1 MRWQLTLAAS
11 LAAGHVFAQAPDAPA
26 LPGTVEATV
35 VSTAPTTPVPACQAL
50 CAGLEVELELAEPV
64 GSERHKNG
72 DRFRLRLATPLVLD
86 GAVIVPA
93 GTPGVGEVI
102 HAQSS
107 RGGGKPGELLLAARF
122 LELPDGPLALRAMKL
137 AARGQDKA
145 GAALATSFV
154 AGPFAMFMHG
164 REIEV
169 PAGTHALAKL
179 AQDLDPARAN
189 HTPPVSADA
198 VAPAQETPR
207 TPDADNASHTKE

>member
-1 MRWQLTLAAS
+1 MLVAM
-11 LAAGHVFAQAPDAPA
+11 LAAGSAFAQTPDASLRGEVSGATAEPVATIPA
-26 LPGTVEATV
+26 
-35 VSTAPTTPVPACQAL
+35 PACQAL
-50 CAGLEVELELAEPV
+50 CAGSEVELELAEPI

-72 DRFRLRLATPLVLD
+72 DRFALRLARPLMLD

-102 HAQSS
+102 HAQAS

-179 AQDLDPARAN
+179 AQDLDPARAI
-189 HTPPVSADA
+189 HTSPVSANA
-198 VAPAQETPR
+198 IAPVQESPR
-207 TPDADNASHTKE
+207 TPDADHASHIKE

>member
-1 MRWQLTLAAS
+1 MRWNWMLVAAM
-11 LAAGHVFAQAPDAPA
+11 AAGNAYPQVPDAARPGEPA
-26 LPGTVEATV
+26 DASAGRA
-35 VSTAPTTPVPACQAL
+35 ATTPVAACHAL
-50 CAGLEVELELAEPV
+50 CTGSQVELELAEPV

-72 DRFRLRLATPLVLD
+72 DRFQLRLAAPLMLD

-102 HAQSS
+102 HAQAS

-122 LELPDGPLALRAMKL
+122 LQLPDGPLALRAMKL

-154 AGPFAMFMHG
+154 AGPFAMFVHG

-169 PAGTHALAKL
+169 PAGTRALAKL
-179 AQDLDPARAN
+179 AQDLDPARAM
-189 HTPPVSADA
+189 HTPPVPVGAL
-198 VAPAQETPR
+198 APAQETPR
-207 TPDADNASHTKE
+207 TIDADDASHIKE